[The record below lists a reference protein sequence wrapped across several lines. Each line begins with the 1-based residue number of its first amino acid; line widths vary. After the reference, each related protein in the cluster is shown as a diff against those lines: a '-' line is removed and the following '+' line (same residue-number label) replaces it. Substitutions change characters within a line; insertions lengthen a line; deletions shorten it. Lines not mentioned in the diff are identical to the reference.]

1 MEKNCLLNVMFE
13 ISRFWV
19 DSDSIPI
26 LIHWAHEHC
35 LFSRAMDKYQI
46 LQILESTSD
55 FGFYNF
61 AAK

>member
-1 MEKNCLLNVMFE
+1 MFE